1 MILGSTNQH
10 LTTNSKKLGMAKN
23 VAEVFVETLIAAGVK
38 RVYGV
43 TGDSLNALTDAIR
56 RNDAISW
63 IPMRH
68 EEAAAFAAGADAH
81 LTGTI
86 AVCAGSCGP
95 GNLHLI
101 NGLFD
106 CHRSRVPVLAI
117 AAQIPSQEIGSGFF
131 QETHPEQLFKDCSH
145 FCELISHASQIPRI
159 LGIALRTA
167 MAKRGVAV
175 VVMPGD
181 VALCECS
188 SAPLSLGTLDLASI
202 ERPTDSALS
211 QAAVVLNHAQK
222 VTILGGAGCE
232 GAHAGLL
239 ALAARLKAPIVHAL
253 RGKEFIEYDNPYD
266 VGMTGLIG
274 FSSGYHAMI
283 NCDVLLILGS
293 DFPYQQFYPKEA
305 KIIQV
310 DRRGEQIGR
319 RTRVDL
325 GLIGNVKD
333 TLAAL
338 EPLLQEKSQRM
349 HLDACIDHYQKAR
362 ESLDELAV
370 GEPGHTPIHPQYV
383 ARVLDEI
390 AADDAVFICDVGTP
404 TIWASRYLHMNGR
417 RRLLGSFTHGSMAAS
432 VPQAIGAQLAF
443 PGRQVITLSGD
454 GGLAMLLGD
463 ILTLPQL
470 KLPVKMVVF
479 NNSSLGFVELE
490 MKAAG
495 LVPFGTDLV
504 NPNFARLADAAGILG
519 VRVEKPEELRA
530 ALKRTLQHDG
540 PALIDV
546 IVNRQELSMPP
557 SLKADQALGFGLYM
571 VKAVLSG
578 RGDEVID
585 LLKTNLFR

>member
-1 MILGSTNQH
+1 
-10 LTTNSKKLGMAKN
+10 MAKD
-23 VAEVFVETLIAAGVK
+23 VAEVFVETLAAAGVK

-43 TGDSLNALTDAIR
+43 AGDSLNALTEAIR
-56 RNDAISW
+56 RHDEIAW
-63 IPMRH
+63 IHVRH

-95 GNLHLI
+95 GNLRLI

-131 QETHPEQLFKDCSH
+131 QETHPEQLFKDCSY

-167 MAKRGVAV
+167 IAKRGVAV
-175 VVMPGD
+175 IVMPGD
-181 VALCECS
+181 IALCECS
-188 SAPLSLGTLDLASI
+188 SAPLSLGILDTASI
-202 ERPTDSALS
+202 ERPSDSALG
-211 QAAVVLNHAQK
+211 QAAEMLNRAEK

-239 ALAARLKAPIVHAL
+239 AMAAQLNAPIVHTL
-253 RGKEFIEYDNPYD
+253 RGMEFIEYDNPYD

-274 FSSGYHAMI
+274 FSSGYHAMM
-283 NCDVLLILGS
+283 NCDVLLVLGS

-310 DRRGEQIGR
+310 DRRDEQIGR

-325 GLIGNVKD
+325 GLIGTVKD
-333 TLAAL
+333 TMAAL
-338 EPLLQEKSQRM
+338 MPLLQEKTQRAQ
-349 HLDACIDHYQKAR
+349 LDACVDHYQRAR
-362 ESLDELAV
+362 KGLDDLAV
-370 GEPGHTPIHPQYV
+370 CEPGHTPIHPQFV
-383 ARVLDEI
+383 AKVLVEV

-404 TIWASRYLHMNGR
+404 TIWAARYLRMNGK

-432 VPQAIGAQLAF
+432 VPQAIGSQVAF

-454 GGLAMLLGD
+454 GGLAMLLSD
-463 ILTLPQL
+463 ILTLLQL

-504 NPNFARLADAAGILG
+504 NPDFARLADAAGILG
-519 VRVEKPEELRA
+519 MRVEKPEELRP
-530 ALKRTLQHDG
+530 ALTRALQHEG
-540 PALIDV
+540 PALVDV

-557 SLKADQALGFGLYM
+557 ALKAEQALGFGLYM

-585 LLKTNLFR
+585 LVKTNLFR